1 MPDTSTLTAFSVAAL
16 ILFIVPGPAVL
27 YVVSRSMTGGRKA
40 GLVSVLGLHA
50 GSVVYV
56 IAAMAGLTA
65 ILVRSTA
72 AFTAV
77 KWAGALY
84 LIYLGVRTLLADDDA
99 DDLRTV
105 GEGGL
110 RRAFTQGF
118 IVNLLN
124 PKTAIFFVAFVPQ
137 FVDPAEP
144 PATQILV
151 LGILFIILGTLS
163 DSAYALVAGS
173 VGSALQEKSA
183 WRRGRR
189 WVSGTI
195 YLALGVAAAISGG
208 RAEGA

>member
-16 ILFIVPGPAVL
+16 ILFVVPGPAVL

-144 PATQILV
+144 PPTQILV

-173 VGSALQEKSA
+173 VGSALQEKPA

-189 WVSGTI
+189 WVSGAI